1 MLVLLGIGFVAGL
14 ITALSPCVLPVLPV
28 LLAGSAAGGPRRP
41 YAIVAGLVVSFTLS
55 VLFAAWF
62 LDLLGL
68 PLDLLRNV
76 ALALL
81 FLVAATL
88 IFPSVGV
95 LVERPLA
102 RLSRRSGRDVGG
114 GFLLGASLGL
124 VMVPC
129 AGPVLAAVAVVAAS
143 QEVGVDALLLTI
155 AYSLGHAVPLLAF
168 AIGGQRAGRLTA
180 VRTHAVALRRGL
192 GVVIAATALAI
203 TLNVDR
209 HFTTAVPGY
218 TRAVQDHVESSQR
231 ARRALTGLRE
241 ESTGPGTAHEP
252 QAELDDYGP
261 APDFRD
267 VTLWLNTP
275 GERPLSMAAL
285 RGKVVLVNF
294 WTYTCINCLRELPH
308 VKAWYDAYRGTASW
322 SWACMRPSSRSST
335 SLATCAGRC
344 ATSASSI
351 RWRSTTSS
359 GRGTRTRTSTGRRTI
374 SSTAT
379 ATCGTS
385 TSAKASTTGRSAP
398 SARCSPSTALRAP
411 RCARTALPDGP
422 QTPETYLGWERL
434 SPAYSGTPIAEQQMA
449 AYTFPDALPEDGFAY
464 AGRWRVEGERSVAGP
479 GARLRMRVYSRLV
492 HLVLSG
498 RGTVEVLVDGRPTRT
513 VRVSANK
520 LYTLADFGKRADRT
534 VELRFSPGLAAYA
547 FTFGS

>member
-143 QEVGVDALLLTI
+143 QEVGVDALLLTV

-218 TRAVQDHVESSQR
+218 TRAVQDHVESSER

-241 ESTGPGTAHEP
+241 EN
-252 QAELDDYGP
+252 D
-261 APDFRD
+261 R
-267 VTLWLNTP
+267 
-275 GERPLSMAAL
+275 
-285 RGKVVLVNF
+285 
-294 WTYTCINCLRELPH
+294 
-308 VKAWYDAYRGTASW
+308 
-322 SWACMRPSSRSST
+322 
-335 SLATCAGRC
+335 AGN
-344 ATSASSI
+344 
-351 RWRSTTSS
+351 
-359 GRGTRTRTSTGRRTI
+359 G
-374 SSTAT
+374 
-379 ATCGTS
+379 
-385 TSAKASTTGRSAP
+385 
-398 SARCSPSTALRAP
+398 
-411 RCARTALPDGP
+411 ART
-422 QTPETYLGWERL
+422 T
-434 SPAYSGTPIAEQQMA
+434 
-449 AYTFPDALPEDGFAY
+449 
-464 AGRWRVEGERSVAGP
+464 
-479 GARLRMRVYSRLV
+479 
-492 HLVLSG
+492 
-498 RGTVEVLVDGRPTRT
+498 
-513 VRVSANK
+513 
-520 LYTLADFGKRADRT
+520 
-534 VELRFSPGLAAYA
+534 
-547 FTFGS
+547 